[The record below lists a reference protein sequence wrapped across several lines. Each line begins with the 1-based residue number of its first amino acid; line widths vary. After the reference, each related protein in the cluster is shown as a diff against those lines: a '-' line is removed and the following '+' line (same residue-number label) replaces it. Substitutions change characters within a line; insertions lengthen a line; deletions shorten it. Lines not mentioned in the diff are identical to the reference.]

1 MIAILLTEG
10 MDPFYQNIASFPTAV
25 FTLLLAV
32 CVLYWLSA
40 VLGLVSVD
48 VLDFDIP
55 ESVGA
60 EDLNADS
67 GASGPDVLAG
77 LMLKFGLYGVPV
89 TVIVSI
95 LSLVGWLLCYY
106 LVHFSLGY
114 APEWLAASWARYVFG
129 LPLLVGSLYVAVLI
143 TAQLIKPL
151 RPLFLKSSQETVKYV
166 LGQTAI
172 VRTSR
177 VDNDFG
183 EATLDDGGAGLILK
197 IRTAGDVRFVK
208 GDRVVAIEKIA
219 GTGYYRVV
227 SEQEFAS

>member
-1 MIAILLTEG
+1 MFAILLTEG

-67 GASGPDVLAG
+67 SASGPDVLAG

-89 TVIVSI
+89 TIIVSI

-106 LVHFSLGY
+106 LVYFSLGY
-114 APEWLAASWARYVFG
+114 APEWLAASWARYVIG
-129 LPLLVGSLYVAVLI
+129 LPLLVGSLYVAVLV

-219 GTGYYRVV
+219 GTDYYRVV

>member
-1 MIAILLTEG
+1 MFAILLTEG

-89 TVIVSI
+89 TIIVSI

-114 APEWLAASWARYVFG
+114 APEWLAASWARYVIG

-219 GTGYYRVV
+219 GTDYYRVV